1 MTDWLTGSY
10 GADMGGSGAGIVAMR
25 SRDDGTLEVVGTVDA
40 TSSPAALLAHG
51 DHIYAVIESTTEGW
65 VQSWR
70 RVDGGLELDGRV
82 TTGGTSACHLTMFQG
97 RLIVTNYGDGVLGV
111 IGLDASGAVATLLQA
126 IPGPDVRGP
135 HPDQGNSRQH
145 ASLVID
151 DTVLVSVDLGADELQ
166 LHRLAPDGHGG
177 DEVVRYDSFALPK
190 GTGPRDIARHPSGLI
205 VVLGELDA
213 TMHLLSWNDGF
224 THRST
229 VQLPQVEREHA
240 AAIAFSANG
249 HFAYT
254 SLRRSDRVA
263 VVHIDVDAARLSFI
277 DVVPGGGS
285 WGRHLAVDGDL
296 LHVANQLSN
305 EVTTFR
311 IGTDGVPVQLAPGT
325 PLGSPAYLLPVEGGF
340 GDGLVG
346 PGGLIE

>member
-25 SRDDGTLEVVGTVDA
+25 STADGTLEAVGAMDA
-40 TSSPAALLAHG
+40 TPSATWLLAHG
-51 DHIYAVIESTTEGW
+51 DHLYAVIESETEGF

-70 RVDGGLELDGRV
+70 RVGGRLELDGRV
-82 TTGGTSACHLTMFQG
+82 TTGGTSACHLTMFHG

-111 IGLDASGAVATLLQA
+111 VGLEASGAVAALLQA

-151 DTVLVSVDLGADELQ
+151 DATLVSVDLGADELQ
-166 LHRLAPDGHGG
+166 LHRLDG

-224 THRST
+224 THLST

-254 SLRRSDRVA
+254 SLRRSNRVA

-277 DVVPGGGS
+277 DVVPGGGT

-325 PLGSPAYLLPVEGGF
+325 PLGSPAYLLPVDRGF
-340 GDGLVG
+340 DDGLVD